1 MKYFNSYLVAALTL
15 LLAACSAPAPMV
27 DRSKAPLPGPAP
39 KLQIGQYQMFELE
52 NGLKVVVVENHK
64 LPRVS
69 YSINLDIDP
78 ILEGSKAGYVSM
90 AGDLLGAGTTT
101 KSKAQ
106 IDESVDFL
114 GASLSTGATGVYG
127 SCLTKHRGEFLTI
140 MSDVVLNPSFAVE
153 ELEKLRKKTLSG
165 MASDKTDPNT
175 ISGKITNLKKY
186 GSNHPYGETMSEES
200 VKSITREDVVGYYS
214 SYFRPGV
221 AYLIVVG
228 DITVEQAK
236 ADATTYFGSW
246 QKATVPT
253 STFGTPVEP
262 LANKVVFVPLAG
274 AVQSVIDVTYPIQL
288 QPGTQDAIVAGVLN
302 NVLGGSGFQT
312 RLMQNLREDKAYTYG
327 AYSEISADE
336 VVGSFS
342 AGASVRNEVTDSAIV
357 QFIYEMD
364 RLVKEP
370 IADSTLQLV
379 KNIMTGSFA
388 RSLERPQ
395 TVANFALNIERYK
408 LPKDY
413 YETYLQKLNAVTAAD
428 VQAMAKRVIR
438 PNNAYI
444 TVVGNREIM
453 DKLKVFSVDGKI
465 EVLDVEGNPF
475 VEMKAAPA
483 GVNAQVVMGKY
494 IAAIGGENVLK
505 TIQSYDHT
513 GVMEMMGMQ
522 ASVTDQMET
531 KGRRRTEISLPGM
544 PLFKSIYNEGK
555 SIVMEMG
562 AAPRELDAEE
572 LMNAKRECDMLAE
585 LHLAQY
591 GIEAEL
597 KGIELQQG
605 EECYVVEMK
614 KANGEFKTNYYSV
627 ASGLLLLE
635 REVKSMED
643 KPVTEETIYSNYQEA
658 NGVKYASKR
667 TVNAGGQSYVINVTK
682 ATYNTPI
689 PAEQFNLNQK

>member
-1 MKYFNSYLVAALTL
+1 MKKFNSYILVLVVT
-15 LLAACSAPAPMV
+15 LLAACTMPIPTV

-39 KLQIGQYQMFELE
+39 VLQIGQYQMFELE

-69 YSINLDIDP
+69 YNINLDIDP
-78 ILEGSKAGYVSM
+78 IVEGSKAGYVSM
-90 AGDLLGAGTTT
+90 AGDLLGAGTTS

-114 GASLSTGATGVYG
+114 GASLNTGASGVFG
-127 SCLTKHRGEFLTI
+127 SCLSKHRGDFLAI
-140 MSDVVLNPSFAVE
+140 MSDVLLNPSFSAE

-186 GSNHPYGETMSEES
+186 GASHPYGETMSEET
-200 VKSITREDVVGYYS
+200 VKAITRDDVAGYYS
-214 SYFRPGV
+214 KYFRPNS
-221 AYLIVVG
+221 AYLIIVG
-228 DITVEQAK
+228 DITLEQAK
-236 ADATTYFGSW
+236 ADANTYFAAWKKGE
-246 QKATVPT
+246 VPT
-253 STFGTPVEP
+253 HAYPTPKEP
-262 LANKVVFVPLAG
+262 TANKVVFVPLAG
-274 AVQSVIDVTYPIQL
+274 AVQSVIDITYPIEL
-288 QPGTQDAIVAGVLN
+288 KPGTQDAIVAGVLN

-327 AYSEISADE
+327 AYSEISSDE
-336 VVGSFS
+336 VIGQFS

-357 QFIYEMD
+357 QFIYEME

-370 IADSTLQLV
+370 IADSTLQLI

-453 DKLKVFSVDGKI
+453 DKLKVFSADGKV
-465 EVLDVEGNPF
+465 EVLDADGKAF
-475 VEMKAAPA
+475 VEMQPAPA
-483 GVNAQVVMGKY
+483 GMTANDVLKKY
-494 IAAIGGENVLK
+494 IAAIGGEAKLK
-505 TIQSYDHT
+505 SVTSYDHQ

-522 ASVTDQMET
+522 ANTVEQMET
-531 KGRRRTEISLPGM
+531 KGHRRTEVSLPGM
-544 PLFKSIYNEGK
+544 PLYKAIYNEGK
-555 SIVMEMG
+555 SVMIEMG
-562 AAPRELDAEE
+562 TAPREFDADE
-572 LMNAKRECDMLAE
+572 LMNARRECDLLAE
-585 LHLAQY
+585 LHLSDY
-591 GIEAEL
+591 GITSTL
-597 KGIELQQG
+597 LGVDYIKGED
-605 EECYVVEMK
+605 CYVIEMK
-614 KANGEFKTNYYSV
+614 ETGGEVRTVFFSVANG
-627 ASGLLLLE
+627 LMILE
-635 REVKSMED
+635 REVKDM
-643 KPVTEETIYSNYQEA
+643 KGQAMTEETSYENYQEVD
-658 NGVKYASKR
+658 GIKYPALR
-667 TVNAGGQSYVINVTK
+667 TTNAGGQSFVIRINKAQYNV
-682 ATYNTPI
+682 AI
-689 PAEQFNLNQK
+689 PAEQFNVNQK

>member
-1 MKYFNSYLVAALTL
+1 
-15 LLAACSAPAPMV
+15 
-27 DRSKAPLPGPAP
+27 
-39 KLQIGQYQMFELE
+39 
-52 NGLKVVVVENHK
+52 
-64 LPRVS
+64 
-69 YSINLDIDP
+69 
-78 ILEGSKAGYVSM
+78 
-90 AGDLLGAGTTT
+90 
-101 KSKAQ
+101 
-106 IDESVDFL
+106 
-114 GASLSTGATGVYG
+114 
-127 SCLTKHRGEFLTI
+127 
-140 MSDVVLNPSFAVE
+140 
-153 ELEKLRKKTLSG
+153 
-165 MASDKTDPNT
+165 
-175 ISGKITNLKKY
+175 
-186 GSNHPYGETMSEES
+186 
-200 VKSITREDVVGYYS
+200 
-214 SYFRPGV
+214 
-221 AYLIVVG
+221 
-228 DITVEQAK
+228 
-236 ADATTYFGSW
+236 
-246 QKATVPT
+246 
-253 STFGTPVEP
+253 
-262 LANKVVFVPLAG
+262 
-274 AVQSVIDVTYPIQL
+274 
-288 QPGTQDAIVAGVLN
+288 
-302 NVLGGSGFQT
+302 
-312 RLMQNLREDKAYTYG
+312 
-327 AYSEISADE
+327 
-336 VVGSFS
+336 
-342 AGASVRNEVTDSAIV
+342 VRNEVTDSAIV

-572 LMNAKRECDMLAE
+572 LMSAKRECDMLAE